1 MKTQLLSLKS
11 FTLLFLLGSLIFLSS
26 CEEEPDL
33 IGLEKLQNEKLG
45 VEFSDT
51 SSIIA
56 YSVYDDSLRT
66 DNYSACL
73 LGTFNDPVF
82 GTTSASIFTQL
93 RLSNL
98 SPSFGTSPLL
108 DSLVLY
114 LPYSGSYQAETMGDL
129 QVKVY
134 EVDQKMYID
143 SVYYSDRLLS
153 YKPNLLADL
162 TFTPKPKD
170 SVTINGVKYPP
181 MLQIKLSSTLGNALL
196 ASNSSNFTDNDKFTD
211 YFRGLFIE
219 AMPLGNQ
226 ENKGSIL
233 YFNLLSS
240 YANMSLYYKKNSS
253 DTISNKFNFVINDKC
268 AKYTNFNHY
277 GYIGSGGTLAAKD
290 TLKKQIGAFGYTKD
304 TTLGQKK
311 LYLQSMGGVKV
322 NVKFPFLRDL
332 IKNQKIVINEAVL
345 VIKNDD
351 VDDKNVPP
359 SLLTILKKLASGKTE
374 FLPDIYEGAAFFGGS
389 YNSTTKEYRM
399 RITRYFQQMLN
410 KTDVEYSLENGL
422 VMLIDSRR
430 TTANRFVF
438 KGTDKSLA
446 GRMKLELKYTIIK

>member
-33 IGLEKLQNEKLG
+33 IGLAKLQNEKLG
-45 VEFSDT
+45 VVFSDN

-98 SPSFGTSPLL
+98 SPSFGTSPTL

-196 ASNSSNFTDNDKFTD
+196 ASNSTNLLNNDNFTDF
-211 YFRGLFIE
+211 FRGLFIK
-219 AMPLGNQ
+219 AMPLSTTQ

-240 YANMSLYYKKNSS
+240 YANMSLYYKKNSN

-277 GYIGSGGTLAAKD
+277 GYIGSGGTLTAKD
-290 TLKKQIGAFGYTKD
+290 TLKKQIGAVGYVKD

-322 NVKFPFLRDL
+322 NFKFPYLRDL

-351 VDDKNVPP
+351 IDDKNAPP
-359 SLLTILKKLASGKTE
+359 SLLTVLKKLASGKTE

-399 RITRYFQQMLN
+399 RITRYFQDMLN
-410 KTDVEYSLENGL
+410 TTTPDYGL

-438 KGTDKSLA
+438 KGTDRSLA
-446 GRMKLELKYTIIK
+446 GNMKLELKYTIIK

>member
-33 IGLEKLQNEKLG
+33 IGLAKLQNEKLG
-45 VEFSDT
+45 VVFSDT

-98 SPSFGTSPLL
+98 SPSFGTSPTL

-181 MLQIKLSSTLGNALL
+181 MLQIKLNSTLGNALL
-196 ASNSSNFTDNDKFTD
+196 ASNSTNLLNNDNFTDF
-211 YFRGLFIE
+211 FRGLFIK
-219 AMPLGNQ
+219 AMPLSTTQ

-240 YANMSLYYKKNSS
+240 YANMSLYYKKNSN

-290 TLKKQIGAFGYTKD
+290 TLKKQIGAVGYVKD

-322 NVKFPFLRDL
+322 NFKFTYLRDL

-351 VDDKNVPP
+351 IDDKNTPP
-359 SLLTILKKLASGKTE
+359 SLLTVLKKLASGKTE

-399 RITRYFQQMLN
+399 RITRYFQDMLN
-410 KTDVEYSLENGL
+410 TTTPDYGL

-438 KGTDKSLA
+438 KGTDKSLT
-446 GRMKLELKYTIIK
+446 GRMKLELKYTVIK

>member
-33 IGLEKLQNEKLG
+33 IGLAKLQNEKLG
-45 VEFSDT
+45 VVFSDT

-98 SPSFGTSPLL
+98 SPSFGTSPTL

-181 MLQIKLSSTLGNALL
+181 MLQIKLNSTLGNALL
-196 ASNSSNFTDNDKFTD
+196 ASNSTNLLNNDNFTDF
-211 YFRGLFIE
+211 FRGLFIK
-219 AMPLGNQ
+219 AMPLSTTQ

-240 YANMSLYYKKNSS
+240 YANMSLYYKKNSN

-277 GYIGSGGTLAAKD
+277 DYIGSGGTLAAKD
-290 TLKKQIGAFGYTKD
+290 TLKKQIGAVGYVKD

-322 NVKFPFLRDL
+322 NFKFTYLRDL

-351 VDDKNVPP
+351 IDDKNTPP
-359 SLLTILKKLASGKTE
+359 SLLTVLKKLASGKTE

-399 RITRYFQQMLN
+399 RITRYFQDMLN
-410 KTDVEYSLENGL
+410 TTTPDYGL

-438 KGTDKSLA
+438 KGTDRSLA
-446 GRMKLELKYTIIK
+446 GNMKLELKYTIIK

>member
-1 MKTQLLSLKS
+1 MKAQLLNVK
-11 FTLLFLLGSLIFLSS
+11 TLLLISLFGFFVLAS
-26 CEEEPDL
+26 CTDEPDL
-33 IGLEKLQNEKLG
+33 IGLTKLRSEKLG
-45 VEFSDT
+45 VGFDT
-51 SSIIA
+51 TIAINA
-56 YSVYDDSLRT
+56 YSEIDSFLRT

-73 LGTFNDPVF
+73 LGTFNDPTF
-82 GTTSASIFTQL
+82 GTTSASIYTQV
-93 RLSNL
+93 RLSTL
-98 SPSFGTSPLL
+98 SPDFSVASF

-114 LPYSGSYQAETMGDL
+114 LPYSGSYQVDTKHTKSSPL
-129 QVKVY
+129 TIKVY
-134 EVDQKMYID
+134 EVAQKMSID
-143 SVYYSDRLLS
+143 SMYYSDRFLS
-153 YKPNLLADL
+153 DKGIELANF
-162 TFTPKPKD
+162 TFTPNPKD

-196 ASNSSNFTDNDKFTD
+196 TSNSTDLADNDKFTD
-211 YFRGLFIE
+211 FFKGLFIK

-226 ENKGSIL
+226 ENIGSIL

-240 YANMSLYYKKNSS
+240 YANMSLYYKKNQN
-253 DTISNKFNFVINDKC
+253 DTVSTKFNFAINDKC

-290 TLKKQIGAFGYTKD
+290 TLKKQIGAFGYLKD

-322 NVKFPFLRDL
+322 NFKFPYLRDL

-359 SLLTILKKLASGKTE
+359 SLLTILKKLADGKTA
-374 FLPDIYEGAAFFGGS
+374 FLPDIYEGSEFFGGS

-399 RITRYFQQMLN
+399 RITRYFQEMLN
-410 KTDVEYSLENGL
+410 TPTTPDYGL

-438 KGTDKSLA
+438 KGTDKGLT
-446 GRMKLELKYTIIK
+446 GGMKLELKYTIIK

>member
-33 IGLEKLQNEKLG
+33 IGLAKLQNEKLG
-45 VEFSDT
+45 VVFSDT

-98 SPSFGTSPLL
+98 SPSFGTSPTL

-196 ASNSSNFTDNDKFTD
+196 ASNSTNLLNNDNFTDF
-211 YFRGLFIE
+211 FRGLFIK
-219 AMPLGNQ
+219 AMPLSTTQ

-240 YANMSLYYKKNSS
+240 YANMSLYYKKNSN

-290 TLKKQIGAFGYTKD
+290 TLKKQIGAVGYVKD

-322 NVKFPFLRDL
+322 NFKFTYLRDL

-351 VDDKNVPP
+351 IDDKNTPP
-359 SLLTILKKLASGKTE
+359 SLLTVLKKLASGKTE

-399 RITRYFQQMLN
+399 RITRYFQDMLN
-410 KTDVEYSLENGL
+410 TTTPDYGL

-438 KGTDKSLA
+438 KGTDKSLT
-446 GRMKLELKYTIIK
+446 GRMKLELKYTVIK